1 MKSVTPPVVVCVHKG
16 EPTLGILPSNWTM
29 CPWLEEFPRQAE
41 QVPCATTCPKG
52 ESPGSSWT
60 TNGHH
65 PLGYRL
71 ETWTRTLDPSGLAGF
86 SVLGLVRPRGETEA
100 LYWRYDTDCCVVDV
114 YCLYYHILYGMVGD
128 IRFSPNE
135 GEDLGQKPS
144 FVDSTVVLTA
154 PAEITSNIPDTHNF
168 NARLSH
174 PHAPSFSANAKIQ
187 ISPPEGRNLCLKYAQ
202 SRNLD
207 ADLVRLLQQQKC
219 DAVQVLTSLDAV
231 FPIDPLTSQHSVT
244 LPHLSR
250 HDLPSK
256 NNKFD
261 VVTHELQVAKISSLA
276 PISSTTLTPPVTQQ
290 FSVLPSGPSGAPGSI
305 FSTPAFPVE
314 SSFNCNIPIAE
325 CLNPLSSPL
334 PLDQGSPKHNLNN
347 QHSPIIPNKF
357 ASLSGK
363 FWGDEE
369 DEPAIQTFVH
379 SADENL
385 ADSKPY
391 QCIQIGEDKDQS
403 VLNQETPE
411 NIKNTGYL
419 SSLCSDSSHSL
430 SKKLHSPS
438 DSDYSLFNASDPIS
452 SPDQLSSSPSIP
464 LLTYTTSKAKNK

>member
-1 MKSVTPPVVVCVHKG
+1 MA
-16 EPTLGILPSNWTM
+16 IL
-29 CPWLEEFPRQAE
+29 
-41 QVPCATTCPKG
+41 
-52 ESPGSSWT
+52 
-60 TNGHH
+60 H
-65 PLGYRL
+65 P
-71 ETWTRTLDPSGLAGF
+71 F
-86 SVLGLVRPRGETEA
+86 
-100 LYWRYDTDCCVVDV
+100 
-114 YCLYYHILYGMVGD
+114 I

-290 FSVLPSGPSGAPGSI
+290 FSVLPSGPSGAPGSTAVTEQNTTQ
-305 FSTPAFPVE
+305 FVE
-314 SSFNCNIPIAE
+314 SFVPNTES
-325 CLNPLSSPL
+325 
-334 PLDQGSPKHNLNN
+334 DQGSPKHNLNN

-391 QCIQIGEDKDQS
+391 QCIQIGEDIDQS